1 MVNLPRVRGG
11 EGQMHKLIGRLVA
24 TIGVDRTAADKAV
37 GIILPFRRED
47 GAQNNIAAHLD
58 RRVSAAT
65 QTAQANPD
73 STDTAT
79 GIRMTAAGPR
89 VREVPTVGRETFG
102 YASHMAGE
110 NAVGDSVGA
119 VPGRLV

>member
-1 MVNLPRVRGG
+1 M
-11 EGQMHKLIGRLVA
+11 QKLIGRLVA
-24 TIGVDRTAADKAV
+24 TIGVDRTAAAKAV

-58 RRVSAAT
+58 RRRVRAAT
-65 QTAQANPD
+65 QTAQTNPG
-73 STDTAT
+73 STDTAASV
-79 GIRMTAAGPR
+79 RMTAAGPS
-89 VREVPTVGRETFG
+89 VREVPAVGRETFG

-119 VPGRLV
+119 VPVRLV

>member
-1 MVNLPRVRGG
+1 
-11 EGQMHKLIGRLVA
+11 MHKLIGRLVA
-24 TIGVDRTAADKAV
+24 TIGVDRAAAEKAV

-47 GAQNNIAAHLD
+47 GAENNNNIAAHLD
-58 RRVSAAT
+58 RRRVRPAT
-65 QTAQANPD
+65 QAAQTNPD
-73 STDTAT
+73 STDTAA

-119 VPGRLV
+119 VLGRLV

>member
-1 MVNLPRVRGG
+1 
-11 EGQMHKLIGRLVA
+11 MHKLIGRLVA
-24 TIGVDRTAADKAV
+24 TIGVDRTAAEKAV
-37 GIILPFRRED
+37 GIILPFRRD
-47 GAQNNIAAHLD
+47 R

-65 QTAQANPD
+65 QKAQTNPD

-79 GIRMTAAGPR
+79 GIYMTAAGPS

>member
-1 MVNLPRVRGG
+1 
-11 EGQMHKLIGRLVA
+11 MHKLIGRLVA
-24 TIGVDRTAADKAV
+24 TIGVDRAAAEKAV

-58 RRVSAAT
+58 RRRVRAAT
-65 QTAQANPD
+65 QAAQTNPD
-73 STDTAT
+73 STDTAA

-119 VPGRLV
+119 VLGRLV

>member
-1 MVNLPRVRGG
+1 
-11 EGQMHKLIGRLVA
+11 MHKLIGRLVA
-24 TIGVDRTAADKAV
+24 TIGVDRTAAEKAV
-37 GIILPFRRED
+37 GIILPFRRAV
-47 GAQNNIAAHLD
+47 AQNNIAAHLD
-58 RRVSAAT
+58 RRRVFAAT
-65 QTAQANPD
+65 QTAQTNPD

-79 GIRMTAAGPR
+79 GIYMTAAGPS

>member
-1 MVNLPRVRGG
+1 
-11 EGQMHKLIGRLVA
+11 MHKLIGRLVA
-24 TIGVDRTAADKAV
+24 TIGVDRTAAEKAV
-37 GIILPFRRED
+37 GIILPFRRAD

-58 RRVSAAT
+58 RRRVFAAT
-65 QTAQANPD
+65 QTAQTNPD

-79 GIRMTAAGPR
+79 GIYMTAAGPS

-102 YASHMAGE
+102 YASNMAGE